1 MEQLSFKLM
10 VFEGPL
16 DLLLQLIGKNKVSI
30 YDIPISEITTQYFE
44 VLAGMEQLDMEIS
57 SEFITMAAQLL
68 YIKSR
73 LLLPNESKE
82 EDDPR
87 DDLAN
92 RLLEYQK
99 YKNTLPYFKEHEFSD
114 KYLFFKEAEDIKP
127 KVEYIDKNFDISE
140 LTDAFLDILERA
152 KRREPPPKQ
161 NFEGIVKR
169 DVVSVGTK
177 INEIMGGIAKKGK
190 LSFKRLFSKLV
201 YRDEMV
207 ATFLAVLELIKD
219 GKIYA
224 TNSKENDDF
233 EIKSAENG
241 EDFNE

>member
-1 MEQLSFKLM
+1 MEQLSFKLL

-44 VLAGMEQLDMEIS
+44 VLSQMEQLDMEIS

-73 LLLPNESKE
+73 LLLPREE
-82 EDDPR
+82 EDEDDPR

-114 KYLFFKEAEDIKP
+114 KYLYFKAADDIKP
-127 KVEYIDKNFDISE
+127 KIEIVDKNFDIAE
-140 LTDAFLDILERA
+140 LTEAFLDILERA
-152 KRREPPPKQ
+152 KRREPPPRK

-169 DVVSVGTK
+169 DVVSVKDK
-177 INEIMGGIAKKGK
+177 ISDIMSGIAKKGK
-190 LSFKRLFSKLV
+190 LSFKKLFSAMEYK
-201 YRDEMV
+201 DEMV
-207 ATFLAVLELIKD
+207 AAFLAILELIKD
-219 GKIYA
+219 GIILA
-224 TNSKENDDF
+224 TNSKDGGDF